1 MSSLQNKQ
9 ILKLV
14 MPSLLCKFI
23 QILNPIRGFRFR
35 MQKFSTFPIEKINS
49 AKQNL
54 AEACNCRKSINLNL
68 HFYIATVS
76 FRVPRKQGSL
86 IDKVFVQTSCYM
98 HRLLHIHCLSQ
109 TDSTTLRL
117 DRHQVRHPCH
127 QFANLYYSTSQRFL
141 CHLACKTPQFEI
153 IDTTWV
159 CMTHTR
165 KKWARYLCE
174 KSHDNAKNLAE

>member
-153 IDTTWV
+153 IDSTWA
-159 CMTHTR
+159 CMTH
-165 KKWARYLCE
+165 ART
-174 KSHDNAKNLAE
+174 SGQDISAKNHTITQKT